1 MSTTTPRLPI
11 RVGVIGG
18 GFIGPAHI
26 ESLRRLGYV
35 EVVALAASSQESA
48 ARKAAELF
56 VPRAYGDYRALIAD
70 PEVDVVDISA
80 PNVYHYPAARA
91 ALEAG
96 KHVVCEKPLGMTSA
110 ESAEL
115 LALARNSGLVHAV
128 TFNAR
133 FYPLLQHARA
143 LIRRGELGDVYLVHG
158 DYSQDWLLLDTD
170 YNWRVEAAQGGTLRA
185 VGDIGSH
192 WLDLA
197 QFLTGL
203 PVRRV
208 LADLATFI
216 PVRQKPT
223 RPIETFATADVPREP
238 MTMETEDAANILLRL
253 GERARGNLLVSQVSA
268 GRKNSPRIEVNSS
281 RGSLAWDGERPNEL
295 WIGHRDRPN
304 EVLIKDPA
312 LLDEAARPYAR
323 YPGGHDEGFADT
335 HTAINRA
342 IYDYIRDGGYAS
354 GREPDFPTFADGHR
368 ENVIGDAILE
378 SARTQQWVDTP
389 DGPSL
394 P

>member
-35 EVVALAASSQESA
+35 EVVALSASSQQSA
-48 ARKAAELF
+48 ERKAAELF

-80 PNVYHYPAARA
+80 PNVYHYPAAKA
-91 ALEAG
+91 ALAAG

-115 LALARNSGLVHAV
+115 LALARSSGLVHAV

-223 RPIETFATADVPREP
+223 RPIETFATADAPREP
-238 MTMETEDAANILLRL
+238 VTMETEDAANILLRL

-268 GRKNSPRIEVNSS
+268 GRKNSLRIEVNGS

-295 WIGHRDRPN
+295 WIGHRERPN

-342 IYDYIRDGGYAS
+342 IYDYICAGGYPS
-354 GREPDFPTFADGHR
+354 GREPDFPTFADGHH
-368 ENVIGDAILE
+368 ENVIGDGILE
-378 SARTQQWVDTP
+378 SAHTQRWVDTP
-389 DGPSL
+389 IVPE
-394 P
+394 